1 MRPLVAHCHHGL
13 GRLYGQTGRGAQAR
27 VALTAAIELYRAMS
41 MTFWLPQAEAA
52 LAQVESTPWLPK
64 EILEYASARLL
75 IAEEIIETYTCQV
88 HPTYQSLHEHAWSL
102 LHLALQWCVHDGG
115 RCTMAIAG
123 LHLTEQEQTALE
135 SMAQRTGKTPD
146 ELVHDAIK
154 QFIAQFQAEDRL
166 SLLRQARGMWKD
178 RTDLPSLADLRR
190 EWDRPTELND
200 GDTTAD

>member
-1 MRPLVAHCHHGL
+1 
-13 GRLYGQTGRGAQAR
+13 
-27 VALTAAIELYRAMS
+27 
-41 MTFWLPQAEAA
+41 
-52 LAQVESTPWLPK
+52 
-64 EILEYASARLL
+64 
-75 IAEEIIETYTCQV
+75 
-88 HPTYQSLHEHAWSL
+88 
-102 LHLALQWCVHDGG
+102 
-115 RCTMAIAG
+115 MAIAG